1 MVEGAW
7 DATERGEMEKGR
19 QRERKGGSQGERE
32 KKGRDRRKGG
42 SRIRDKQGEQ
52 HGVRGE
58 KSQKEAK
65 IISRSLYGEGGWSPW
80 GRLQTG
86 LGLTCFQAV
95 CPWQVP
101 APTGTSVS

>member
-42 SRIRDKQGEQ
+42 SRIRETN
-52 HGVRGE
+52 RE
-58 KSQKEAK
+58 SSTE
-65 IISRSLYGEGGWSPW
+65 
-80 GRLQTG
+80 
-86 LGLTCFQAV
+86 
-95 CPWQVP
+95 
-101 APTGTSVS
+101 